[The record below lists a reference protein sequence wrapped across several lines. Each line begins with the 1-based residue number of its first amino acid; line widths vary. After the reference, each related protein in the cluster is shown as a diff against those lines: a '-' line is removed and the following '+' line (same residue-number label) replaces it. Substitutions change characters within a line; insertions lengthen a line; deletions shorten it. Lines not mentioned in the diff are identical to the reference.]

1 MKRMQMQKVVDYVNV
16 QSDYLWEF
24 INDES
29 TSPKDRAEFLNDLNS
44 LCNFMLE
51 AREKGFNVDNSCYPL
66 DKKVAKLGGN
76 A

>member
-24 INDES
+24 INDKS

-44 LCNFMLE
+44 LCSFMLE

-66 DKKVAKLGGN
+66 DKKLAKLGGN